1 MLIAAATWCK
11 RDDKYSKMVL
21 FVLILQ
27 IINFWAKKV
36 NRYLSWIIL
45 YQINAKKSDLAKF
58 SETLQLNCLII
69 AQV

>member
-1 MLIAAATWCK
+1 MVIAATTWYK
-11 RDDKYSKMVL
+11 LDDKYSKMVL

-58 SETLQLNCLII
+58 SETLCCVVQ
-69 AQV
+69 